1 MKLDSFQHMYDMPGY
16 LLRRA
21 GQFVTATFDAEM
33 RGMGITAS
41 QVAVFLAVHV
51 QSGLQ
56 QRELSAALSWD
67 EATVGGM
74 VRRLEAQGL
83 LERKPT
89 PRSRRGRAI
98 YLTPAGEQFYRRIA
112 PHVAKVQK
120 KLLKAFTADERD
132 QFLHLLSKMLEVD
145 NSHAGEASGKQPGKR
160 AVAGRAPARRPAAS
174 RAMRH
179 G

>member
-1 MKLDSFQHMYDMPGY
+1 MKLDSFRQMYDMPGY

-41 QVAVFLAVHV
+41 QVAAFLAVHV
-51 QSGLQ
+51 QPGMQ

-74 VRRLEAQGL
+74 LRRLEAQGL
-83 LERKPT
+83 LERRPT

-98 YLTPAGEQFYRRIA
+98 YMTPAGEQFYRRIA
-112 PHVAKVQK
+112 PHVAKVQRN
-120 KLLKAFTADERD
+120 LLKAFTADERQ
-132 QFLHLLSKMLEVD
+132 QFLYLLSKMLDVD
-145 NSHAGEASGKQPGKR
+145 NSHSGKSAAQSR
-160 AVAGRAPARRPAAS
+160 GRPAPVRPRRPQSAPRAA
-174 RAMRH
+174 H
-179 G
+179 QG

>member
-1 MKLDSFQHMYDMPGY
+1 MKLDSFRQMYDMPGY

-41 QVAVFLAVHV
+41 QVAAFLAVHV
-51 QSGLQ
+51 QPGMQ

-74 VRRLEAQGL
+74 LRRLEAQGL
-83 LERKPT
+83 LERRPT

-98 YLTPAGEQFYRRIA
+98 YMTPAGEQFYRRIA
-112 PHVAKVQK
+112 PHVAKVQRN
-120 KLLKAFTADERD
+120 LLKAFTADERE
-132 QFLHLLSKMLEVD
+132 QFLYLLSKMLDVD
-145 NSHAGEASGKQPGKR
+145 NSHRDKRRRKRPLPGR
-160 AVAGRAPARRPAAS
+160 VAARQPAA
-174 RAMRH
+174 ATAAAADH